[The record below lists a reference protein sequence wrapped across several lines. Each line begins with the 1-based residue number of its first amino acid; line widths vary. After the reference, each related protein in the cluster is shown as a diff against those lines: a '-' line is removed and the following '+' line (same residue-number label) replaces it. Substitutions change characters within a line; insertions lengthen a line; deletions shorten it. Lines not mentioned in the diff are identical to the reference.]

1 MTPLLRSGALLYCLI
16 YLPMLPLAAQSP
28 LDVGVHLTPQ
38 MRYITSTPAEVRSSI
53 QPTVGE
59 NGLALGMGGG
69 AYLEYEFAP
78 GWSARGG
85 VDFSYK
91 RNHYRVTR
99 TVPPAEG
106 SDDPVEI
113 IKGHNRIAY
122 ASIELPVSVVYHFDY
137 RRHDNRFLIG
147 AGTTLNRWNG
157 TPTLRTRFY
166 RKGSVDEP
174 VSVAKHSFTVFG
186 GYEHP
191 LSYALVLSV
200 EPYFTYVPSQFLLE
214 TASRSRILGEAG
226 LSVRLRLDN

>member
-1 MTPLLRSGALLYCLI
+1 MTPLLRSGAPLLILLCLHG
-16 YLPMLPLAAQSP
+16 LPLAAQSP
-28 LDVGVHLTPQ
+28 LDVGIHLAPQ
-38 MRYITSTPAEVRSSI
+38 MRYVASSPI
-53 QPTVGE
+53 APRPSVAPTVGQD
-59 NGLALGMGGG
+59 GVALGMGGG
-69 AYLEYEFAP
+69 AFLEYEFAP

-106 SDDPVEI
+106 SEDPVHYLE
-113 IKGHNRIAY
+113 GHNRIAY
-122 ASIELPVSVVYHFDY
+122 ASIELPVSLVYHFDY

-147 AGTTLNRWNG
+147 AGTTLNRWNA

-174 VSVAKHSFTVFG
+174 VSVAKHSFTIFG

-191 LSYALVLSV
+191 LSYALVMSF
-200 EPYFTYVPSQFLLE
+200 EPYLTYVPSKFLLE
-214 TASRSRILGEAG
+214 SATQSRIIAEAG